1 MYATKLRK
9 PSSAAFYKDLV
20 AIAEIDGRISVFNK
34 EGKMVAEVGTNN
46 TKEIGKNIFGPE
58 TWEAGIVKAPHGI
71 AFDAD
76 GNILMTEYNKWG
88 RVMKFK
94 VQP

>member
-1 MYATKLRK
+1 MKRNYLHALLI
-9 PSSAAFYKDLV
+9 AAL
-20 AIAEIDGRISVFNK
+20 
-34 EGKMVAEVGTNN
+34 
-46 TKEIGKNIFGPE
+46 GPE

-71 AFDAD
+71 AFDGQ
-76 GNILMTEYNKWG
+76 GNILMTEYNQWG